1 MYVNTILKN
10 MLSFFRF
17 IVEEGYIAE
26 KRNPILSVKFMREP
40 KTIIKIFTDEEIKR
54 MINVYGTQTYLD
66 MRNRL
71 ILMFLVDLGIRNLE
85 LCSLTHIDIL
95 QTTIKI
101 KGKGNK
107 ERQLYISPLLKKY
120 MI

>member
-1 MYVNTILKN
+1 
-10 MLSFFRF
+10 
-17 IVEEGYIAE
+17 
-26 KRNPILSVKFMREP
+26 
-40 KTIIKIFTDEEIKR
+40 
-54 MINVYGTQTYLD
+54 